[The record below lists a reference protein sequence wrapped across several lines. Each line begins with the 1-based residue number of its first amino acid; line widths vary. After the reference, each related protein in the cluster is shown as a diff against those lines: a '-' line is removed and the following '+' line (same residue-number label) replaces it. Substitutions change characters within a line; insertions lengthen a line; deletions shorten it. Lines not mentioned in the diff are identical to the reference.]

1 MWVYQTGYTGV
12 PGLDLSICV
21 HCKNYSIWLHELML
35 FPKATTAPLPHLDIP
50 EAIVADYEEA
60 RSILATSP
68 RGAAALLRL
77 AIQKL
82 CINLG
87 QAGKNINEDIKALV
101 LEGLPV
107 KVQQALD
114 VVRVVG
120 NNAVHPGQLDL
131 KDKPETSENLFHLI
145 NLIVEVMIAQPR
157 HIDEMYN
164 AVVPPNL
171 KAAIEIRDRK

>member
-1 MWVYQTGYTGV
+1 
-12 PGLDLSICV
+12 
-21 HCKNYSIWLHELML
+21 ML